1 MIFFAIYDR
10 TGRIHATGGTS
21 TPNIAAM
28 QARVGLSVYTA
39 ASLGGLN
46 DETGWIENAADDD
59 APKVLSARPTV
70 NIPSPVIVPVGVG
83 AMVVSPPLPEGTQVT
98 ANGGPVALSANGEIV
113 HTPDEAGTW
122 VYGVALPFPYRAAE
136 PLTVIVE
143 A

>member
-1 MIFFAIYDR
+1 MIFFATYDR
-10 TGRIHATGGTS
+10 TGRIHATGGTT

-28 QARVGLSVYTA
+28 QARVGLSIYTA
-39 ASLGGLN
+39 ASLCGLD

-70 NIPSPVIVPVGVG
+70 NIPSRVTLSVGVDP
-83 AMVVSPPLPEGTQVT
+83 MVVSPPLPAGTQVT
-98 ANGGPVALSANGEIV
+98 VNGVPAALSANGEIV
-113 HTPDEAGTW
+113 HTPAEAGTW
-122 VYGVALPFPYRAAE
+122 VYGIAPPFPHRAAE